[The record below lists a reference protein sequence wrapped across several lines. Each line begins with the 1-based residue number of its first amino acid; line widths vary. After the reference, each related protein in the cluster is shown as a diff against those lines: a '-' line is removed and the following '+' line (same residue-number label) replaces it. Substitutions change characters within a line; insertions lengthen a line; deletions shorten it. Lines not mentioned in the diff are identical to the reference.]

1 MATPDPSNVAPWYL
15 RNINQ
20 ALALDEASGN
30 VFVRTG
36 FEGNIIITGNVSIP
50 GTVTVDSSAEDPVH
64 VHLDE
69 IGTSGILTV
78 PWMPVSID
86 GNSAVTIT
94 SGNIKA
100 NVTGSTV
107 SLTGNIA
114 GITGNVTVVDGGGSL
129 TVDGNVGITGNVN
142 IGTMPEVEI
151 KNDAGNAIPVTGN
164 VNVTNITAIPVVI
177 TPATSTFYQFN
188 NFGVNSNRGWTMQD
202 NRIPMFAVRVKP
214 GSGVTGRIGE
224 YELGNNNANQSTIG
238 YIWYEG
244 ATITGAAYSWVDI
257 GTSGLQYA
265 VFTDAYGSNTP
276 NGITGGVTRHSG
288 IIIGKNSSAETE
300 IGEIPL
306 TDGGPALTITVQ
318 RMDNGTKIDLWF
330 AVTVEI

>member
-1 MATPDPSNVAPWYL
+1 
-15 RNINQ
+15 
-20 ALALDEASGN
+20 
-30 VFVRTG
+30 
-36 FEGNIIITGNVSIP
+36 
-50 GTVTVDSSAEDPVH
+50 
-64 VHLDE
+64 
-69 IGTSGILTV
+69 
-78 PWMPVSID
+78 
-86 GNSAVTIT
+86 
-94 SGNIKA
+94 
-100 NVTGSTV
+100 
-107 SLTGNIA
+107 
-114 GITGNVTVVDGGGSL
+114 
-129 TVDGNVGITGNVN
+129 
-142 IGTMPEVEI
+142 
-151 KNDAGNAIPVTGN
+151 
-164 VNVTNITAIPVVI
+164 
-177 TPATSTFYQFN
+177 
-188 NFGVNSNRGWTMQD
+188 MQD

-330 AVTVEI
+330 AVTVEV

>member
-1 MATPDPSNVAPWYL
+1 MTYPTNPNDAVTRPTYL
-15 RNINQ
+15 RNITE
-20 ALALDEASGN
+20 ALYLDGSNNVTIRTGFNGNIVISGN
-30 VFVRTG
+30 V
-36 FEGNIIITGNVSIP
+36 NIP
-50 GTVTVDSSAEDPVH
+50 GTVTVDSTPENPVH

-94 SGNIKA
+94 SGNVRVTQGTSPWVVSGNVNA
-100 NVTGSTV
+100 AVTGTV
-107 SLTGNIA
+107 AVSSVTGNIA
-114 GITGNVTVVDGGGSL
+114 GITA
-129 TVDGNVGITGNVN
+129 NVN

-164 VNVTNITAIPVVI
+164 VNITNITAIPVVI
-177 TPATSTFYQFN
+177 TPETPTYFQFN

-202 NRIPMFAVRVKP
+202 SRIPMFAVRVKP
-214 GSGVTGRIGE
+214 GSGATGRIGE

-238 YIWYEG
+238 YIWYQG

-300 IGEIPL
+300 IGAITL

-330 AVTVEI
+330 AVTVEV

>member
-1 MATPDPSNVAPWYL
+1 
-15 RNINQ
+15 
-20 ALALDEASGN
+20 
-30 VFVRTG
+30 
-36 FEGNIIITGNVSIP
+36 
-50 GTVTVDSSAEDPVH
+50 
-64 VHLDE
+64 
-69 IGTSGILTV
+69 
-78 PWMPVSID
+78 MPVSID

-107 SLTGNIA
+107 SLTGNLAGITGNVNIGTMPNVNAVVSGTVAVSGITGNIA
-114 GITGNVTVVDGGGSL
+114 GITANVNIGTMPNVNANITGGNVNAAVTGSVTSTLSGNLAGITANVTVVDGGGSL

-177 TPATSTFYQFN
+177 TSNTPTFYQFN

-330 AVTVEI
+330 AVTVEV